1 MALMGDRSMIGR
13 AVSATPAPPLC
24 PGCERR
30 IGVYEPIWHLLPAFG
45 ARRTSWLA
53 LARGPEPLLD
63 GSLWHADCA
72 ERDGVPG
79 G

>member
-1 MALMGDRSMIGR
+1 MMGK
-13 AVSATPAPPLC
+13 AVSPTSAPPLC
-24 PGCERR
+24 PGCGRR
-30 IGVYEPIWHLLPAFG
+30 IGVYEPIWHLARTVG
-45 ARRTSWLA
+45 AQRTSWLA

-63 GSLWHADCA
+63 GILWHAECA